1 MDEERTGSAGSLD
14 GRAKPG
20 RWPEL
25 TLGGW
30 PDTRVTL
37 HMWTQVVGKIR
48 LALEPAVNH
57 WWQVPL
63 YLSARGMTTSI
74 MHAKDRGLEIEFDF
88 IDHVLALQTTSGK
101 RRTVALEPRTVAS
114 FYEETM
120 SRARRSRCARRDHG
134 ATGRS
139 RARHSVRSGHR
150 ARLI

>member
-1 MDEERTGSAGSLD
+1 MREDDMDEERTGSAGSLA
-14 GRAKPG
+14 GRAKPEG
-20 RWPEL
+20 WPEL

-37 HMWTQVVGKIR
+37 NLWTQVLGKIR

-63 YLSARGMTTSI
+63 YLSARGLTTSI

-101 RRTVALEPRTVAS
+101 RRTVALEPR
-114 FYEETM
+114 
-120 SRARRSRCARRDHG
+120 RRSPLL
-134 ATGRS
+134 GRAPPVSPRPEHLS
-139 RARHSVRSGHR
+139 RQVHR
-150 ARLI
+150 